1 MKEDTKTSTTLGRLG
16 KAAAIGGILLAA
28 TACTA
33 VEEFIISEELD
44 GMSWRAVSI
53 DGVSIP
59 QDVEVTMNF
68 AADSSVSGL
77 AGCNNYRVQN
87 VRTEGGV
94 AFTQLAA
101 SRKLCQEPQM
111 STCPFFV
118 FWIRVWRPPRP
129 VSSSCLEDWSGCP
142 EDEGRGIQ
150 QA

>member
-1 MKEDTKTSTTLGRLG
+1 MKEDTKTSTALGRLS
-16 KAAAIGGILLAA
+16 KAAVVGGILLTA

-44 GMSWRAVSI
+44 GTSWRAVSI
-53 DGVSIP
+53 DGVVIP

-94 AFTQLAA
+94 AFTQIAA
-101 SRKLCQEPQM
+101 TRKLCPEPQM
-111 STCPFFV
+111 STEALFV
-118 FWIRVWRPPRP
+118 DALSRVNNFRHNR
-129 VSSSCLEDWSGCP
+129 
-142 EDEGRGIQ
+142 EGQLTVFGRDTVILLDP
-150 QA
+150 AT

>member
-1 MKEDTKTSTTLGRLG
+1 MKEDTKTLTTFGRLR

-44 GMSWRAVSI
+44 GTSWRAVSI
-53 DGVSIP
+53 DGVAIP

-94 AFTQLAA
+94 AFTQIAA
-101 SRKLCQEPQM
+101 TRKLCPEPQM
-111 STCPFFV
+111 STEALFV
-118 FWIRVWRPPRP
+118 DALSRVNNFRHNR
-129 VSSSCLEDWSGCP
+129 
-142 EDEGRGIQ
+142 EGQLMVFGRDTVILLDP
-150 QA
+150 AT